1 MAMHVPKS
9 YFQNMMKEGTKH
21 LSGMHEAVFSN
32 LEACTELYKT
42 IKTCYGPKGL
52 NKMVINHLS
61 KLFVTNDAATI
72 IKELEVQHP
81 AAKMIVQASQQQEAE
96 CGDGTNFVMILAGS
110 LLEKAI
116 DLLECGLSPSE
127 VIKGYEMAA
136 EQCFIILET
145 LVCHTVKDVK
155 NKEAV
160 IPIVKTAV
168 GSKQDGY
175 EDFLAELISD
185 ACSKIMPTQRTFNVD
200 HVRSCKILGSG
211 VLSSTCLQGM
221 IFKRNVESDI
231 TSVKGAKIAV
241 YSCPFDIGTTETK
254 GTVLIKTAEELKNF
268 SVDEEKLIE
277 NSVKAL
283 ADLGITCVVSGGK
296 VGDMMLHFANKFGI
310 MVVRLMS
317 KWDLRR
323 LCKSINATALP
334 NMTPPTNEEIGFCSM
349 VQLEEVGD
357 TVVVSF
363 RQEREESA
371 MSTIIIRGSTDNIMD
386 DIERAIDDGV
396 NSVKVLTRDQRCLP
410 GAGATE
416 IELAKQLMTFGEQTS
431 GMEQYA
437 IKKFAEAFE
446 VFPKILAE
454 NTGLRG
460 NEVLANMYNAHQDK
474 VSGMNA
480 GINLES
486 DHCEV
491 MDVVERK
498 VFDIYLTKH
507 WGIKFAVN
515 AACTVLVVDQII
527 MAKQAGGPK
536 PRKGQA
542 DPDDE

>member
-9 YFQNMMKEGTKH
+9 YFQNMMKDGTKH

-81 AAKMIVQASQQQEAE
+81 AAKMIVLASQQQESE
-96 CGDGTNFVMILAGS
+96 CGDGTNFVMILAGA
-110 LLEKAI
+110 LLEKAQ
-116 DLLECGLSPSE
+116 DLLIDGLSPSE
-127 VIKGYEMAA
+127 VIKGYEMAG
-136 EQCFIILET
+136 EKCLEILET
-145 LVCHTVKDVK
+145 LCCHTVPDVK
-155 NKEAV
+155 NREGI
-160 IPIVKTAV
+160 IPIIRTSVA
-168 GSKQDGY
+168 SKQDGY
-175 EDFLAELISD
+175 EDFLAEIIAD
-185 ACSKIMPTQRTFNVD
+185 ACVSIMPTKRTFNVD
-200 HVRSCKILGSG
+200 HVRTCKILGAG
-211 VLSSTCLQGM
+211 VLSTTSLQGM
-221 IFKRNVESDI
+221 VFRRTVESDI
-231 TSVKGAKIAV
+231 QSVRDAKIAV
-241 YSCPFDIGTTETK
+241 FSCPFDIGTTETK
-254 GTVLIKTAEELKNF
+254 GTVLINNADELKNF
-268 SVDEEKLIE
+268 SMDEEKLIE
-277 NSVKAL
+277 NQVKSL
-283 ADLGITCVVSGGK
+283 ADAGITCVVSGGK
-296 VGDMMLHFANKFGI
+296 VGDMMMHFANKFNI

-323 LCKSINATALP
+323 LCRSISATALP
-334 NMTPPTNEEIGFCSM
+334 NLTVPSAEETGFCSV

-357 TVVVSF
+357 TTVVVF
-363 RQEREESA
+363 RQEREETA

-396 NSVKVLTRDQRCLP
+396 NSVKIVTRDQRCLP

-416 IELAKQLMTFGEQTS
+416 IELAKQLMDYGEQTA

-454 NTGLRG
+454 NTGLKA

-474 VSGMNA
+474 ISGINA

-486 DHCEV
+486 DNCEV
-491 MDVVERK
+491 MDVVERQI
-498 VFDIYLTKH
+498 FDLYLTKF

-515 AACTVLVVDQII
+515 AATTVLVVDQII

-536 PRKGQA
+536 PRQGGA

>member
-9 YFQNMMKEGTKH
+9 YFQNMMKDGTKH

-81 AAKMIVQASQQQEAE
+81 AAKMIVLASQQQETE
-96 CGDGTNFVMILAGS
+96 CGDGTNFVMILAGA
-110 LLEKAI
+110 LLEKSM
-116 DLLECGLSPSE
+116 DLLENGLSPSE
-127 VIKGYEMAA
+127 VIKGYEMASDKCL
-136 EQCFIILET
+136 EILET
-145 LVCHTVKDVK
+145 LECMNVKDVRSR
-155 NKEAV
+155 ET
-160 IPIVKTAV
+160 ILPIVRTAV
-168 GSKQDGY
+168 ASKQDGY
-175 EDFLAELISD
+175 EDFLAQLITD
-185 ACSKIMPTQRTFNVD
+185 ACIKIMPTKSNFNVD
-200 HVRSCKILGSG
+200 HVRTCKIIGSG
-211 VLSSTCLQGM
+211 VLSSTVLHGM
-221 IFKRNVESDI
+221 VFKRNVESDI
-231 TSVKGAKIAV
+231 TSVLNAKIAV
-241 YSCPFDIGTTETK
+241 YSCPFDIGHTETK
-254 GTVLIKTAEELKNF
+254 GTVLIKTAEDLKKF
-268 SVDEEKLIE
+268 SIDEEKLIE
-277 NSVKAL
+277 TQLQSLHEAGV
-283 ADLGITCVVSGGK
+283 TCVVSGGK

-323 LCKSINATALP
+323 LCKSINATAQPSLTVP
-334 NMTPPTNEEIGFCSM
+334 AVEEIGFCSC
-349 VQLEEVGD
+349 VELQEVGD
-357 TVVVSF
+357 TTVVVF
-363 RQEREESA
+363 KQEREETA

-396 NSVKVLTRDQRCLP
+396 NTVKMLTRDQRCLP
-410 GAGATE
+410 GAAATE
-416 IELAKQLMTFGEQTS
+416 IELAKQLMKYAEQTA

-437 IKKFAEAFE
+437 IKKFAESFE
-446 VFPKILAE
+446 VFPKVLAE
-454 NTGLRG
+454 NTGLKA
-460 NEVLANMYNAHQDK
+460 NEVLAKLYSAHNDDITGVNM
-474 VSGMNA
+474 

-486 DHCEV
+486 EDCEV
-491 MDVVERK
+491 MDVLEKQVLDP
-498 VFDIYLTKH
+498 FLTKR

-515 AACTVLVVDQII
+515 AATTVLVVDQII